1 MKQKLR
7 RYIMNEQVK
16 IDNEQDLN
24 SAWTRI
30 RKRIQE
36 LDNLEKEL
44 LDFQAELQRRE
55 REILDRER
63 KVAESEKSCQI
74 DTFFDMVNQHQ
85 RTVPEKKR
93 KGIRLSVDWG

>member
-1 MKQKLR
+1 
-7 RYIMNEQVK
+7 MNEQVK
-16 IDNEQDLN
+16 LDNEMELN

-63 KVAESEKSCQI
+63 KVAESEKTCQL
-74 DTFFDMVNQHQ
+74 DTFFDLVNQHQ
-85 RTVPEKKR
+85 RTSAPEKKR